1 MVRRIKKVTK
11 DRATRKRKKI
21 IVLGAEGL
29 NKTEFLYFRELEKK
43 QSQYHF
49 IFALGNETDPV
60 RIVKNTA
67 KKAKD
72 EALQYNQGDM
82 AFSVFDLDVNETK
95 YIQLETAKTN
105 ANKMNIGIITSNP
118 CFEVW
123 YLEHFGFST
132 KPFLNSN
139 AVVKELEK
147 KMPGYQKNR
156 CDFDILFPH
165 TEAAIKNSEMLEKYH
180 VGNNETYEL
189 ANPRTD
195 VYKIVRILMKGDD
208 K

>member
-67 KKAKD
+67 KKAK
-72 EALQYNQGDM
+72 ELG
-82 AFSVFDLDVNETK
+82 FDYFTTTLSISPYKNSKWINE
-95 YIQLETAKTN
+95 
-105 ANKMNIGIITSNP
+105 IG
-118 CFEVW
+118 
-123 YLEHFGFST
+123 Y
-132 KPFLNSN
+132 
-139 AVVKELEK
+139 ELENKYNINYLYSDFK
-147 KMPGYQKNR
+147 KQEGYKKSIELSKEFGLYRQEYCGCIYSLEEKDKN
-156 CDFDILFPH
+156 
-165 TEAAIKNSEMLEKYH
+165 
-180 VGNNETYEL
+180 G
-189 ANPRTD
+189 
-195 VYKIVRILMKGDD
+195 
-208 K
+208 